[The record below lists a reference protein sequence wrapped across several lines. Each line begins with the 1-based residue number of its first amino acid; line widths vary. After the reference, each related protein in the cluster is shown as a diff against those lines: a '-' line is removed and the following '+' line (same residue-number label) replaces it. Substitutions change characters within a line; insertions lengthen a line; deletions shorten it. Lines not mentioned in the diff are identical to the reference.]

1 MAGMFTSDEMK
12 RSPHRGSSLSIYRG
26 LSSAL
31 RVLWISALLT
41 IAGTVSGCEFTF
53 TPEPIPQAFPAQAD
67 ILPVSG
73 YELKYEPDR
82 WNDAGRIQYSTN
94 CYAYVLD
101 RLTGP
106 PGMTFLQPGQLSGES
121 FRSMSDINATK
132 IIELTKAD
140 SEQAGFVFEAT
151 SAEQNCA
158 VGTYKIALVVDP
170 LKDYHRYRQNP
181 DGTWSGKSGQTAV
194 TDKDASGNVVND
206 PRAADRDFRK
216 RGWALNY
223 TVFGGFFCTG

>member
-1 MAGMFTSDEMK
+1 MLNSSKME
-12 RSPHRGSSLSIYRG
+12 RSPQRGSSLSIHRG
-26 LSSAL
+26 LGIAL
-31 RVLWISALLT
+31 RVLWICALLT
-41 IAGTVSGCEFTF
+41 IAGTVSGCEVEF

-67 ILPVSG
+67 LLPVSG
-73 YELKYEPDR
+73 YELQYEPDM
-82 WNDAGRIQYSTN
+82 WNDGGRIQLSTN

-101 RLTGP
+101 RPTGL

-121 FRSMSDINATK
+121 LQSMSDINATK

-151 SAEQNCA
+151 SAKQNCA
-158 VGTYKIALVVDP
+158 VGTYKIALVVHP
-170 LKDYHRYRQNP
+170 LKDYHWYRQNS

-194 TDKDASGNVVND
+194 TDRDASGNVIYD
-206 PRAADRDFRK
+206 PRSADRDYRP
-216 RGWALNY
+216 RGWGLNY